1 MMAENI
7 LEVYELT
14 KMYNHFTALDHISI
28 TIEKGAVYGLI
39 GQNGAGKS
47 TLMKLIS
54 DLAHP
59 SSGSFKL
66 FGHVPND
73 HPYVYRRVG
82 VLIENSGLYPS
93 LNAFDNMKM
102 KSLAMGCFN
111 RAKILDL
118 LALCGL
124 KDCGSKLT
132 KNFSMGMKQRLGIA
146 MALLNNPEFLIL
158 DEPTNGL
165 DPQGILEIRNLLI
178 KLNREQ
184 GLTLLI
190 SSHILEEL
198 SKIATHYAIIKNGR
212 LVECLTSDELFEK
225 CKDCLEI
232 HVDDSSKAVLCLEQ
246 QCGVINYNVL
256 AKNVIHIYDHYD
268 KPEIIVKEL
277 VIRDVLVYN
286 ITMNKLSLED
296 YYLKKCG
303 DEDVD

>member
-73 HPYVYRRVG
+73 DPYVYRRVG

-124 KDCGSKLT
+124 KECGSKLT
-132 KNFSMGMKQRLGIA
+132 KNFSMGM
-146 MALLNNPEFLIL
+146 
-158 DEPTNGL
+158 
-165 DPQGILEIRNLLI
+165 
-178 KLNREQ
+178 
-184 GLTLLI
+184 
-190 SSHILEEL
+190 
-198 SKIATHYAIIKNGR
+198 
-212 LVECLTSDELFEK
+212 
-225 CKDCLEI
+225 
-232 HVDDSSKAVLCLEQ
+232 
-246 QCGVINYNVL
+246 
-256 AKNVIHIYDHYD
+256 
-268 KPEIIVKEL
+268 
-277 VIRDVLVYN
+277 
-286 ITMNKLSLED
+286 
-296 YYLKKCG
+296 
-303 DEDVD
+303 